1 MLLRL
6 YILFEMKLSK
16 NFTLEEC
23 NSSRTAD
30 RMGIDNVPKDEKVIE
45 NLRNLCLEVLQP
57 LRDYVGAP
65 VHINSGYRCKALNEA
80 VGGVKNS
87 QHCLG
92 EACDIRLASSKQ
104 GREWA
109 TWIEDNCRFDQMLLE
124 KNKNGAVWLHVS
136 CKMDTEAN
144 RQVFSRMDVGGLTRG
159 KTLQRTETAD
169 GKADGNIGKNY

>member
-6 YILFEMKLSK
+6 YILFEMQLSK

-23 NSSRTAD
+23 ISSRTAE
-30 RMGIDNVPKDEKVIE
+30 RMGIDNVPKDEAVIE
-45 NLRNLCLEVLQP
+45 NMRALCLEVLQP

-65 VHINSGYRCKALNEA
+65 IHINSGYRCKALNEA

-87 QHCLG
+87 QHCVG
-92 EACDIRLASSKQ
+92 EAADIRIASLEQ

-124 KNKNGAVWLHVS
+124 RNKGGAVWLHVS
-136 CKMDTEAN
+136 CKRDAEKN
-144 RQVFSRMDVGGLTRG
+144 RQIFKVL
-159 KTLQRTETAD
+159 
-169 GKADGNIGKNY
+169 KN

>member
-1 MLLRL
+1 M
-6 YILFEMKLSK
+6 LSK
-16 NFTLEEC
+16 NFTLEEFIR
-23 NSSRTAD
+23 SSTAE
-30 RMGIDNVPKDEKVIE
+30 RMGIDNVPKDEEVIK
-45 NLRNLCLEVLQP
+45 NLRNLCLEILQP